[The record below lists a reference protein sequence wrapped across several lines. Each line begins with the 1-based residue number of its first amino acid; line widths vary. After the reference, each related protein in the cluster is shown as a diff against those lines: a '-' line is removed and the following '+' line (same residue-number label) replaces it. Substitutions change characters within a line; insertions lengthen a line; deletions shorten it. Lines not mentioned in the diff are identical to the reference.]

1 MVSPSIAK
9 EVSDCILLI
18 VALGLAVKPVQHAGD
33 YSGGH
38 GQQIIRDAGA
48 ASEIE
53 QCRAIKT
60 PVRRMAGRESQA
72 ARAGRGMR
80 LRIVA
85 TYNSWW
91 QFGGVDTLETRWA
104 FGDGKIWRGKRR
116 QDQACLSLSSGEI

>member
-1 MVSPSIAK
+1 VVSPSIAK

-33 YSGGH
+33 YSGGQ
-38 GQQIIRDAGA
+38 GQQIIRDAGV

-53 QCRAIKT
+53 QYRAIKT
-60 PVRRMAGRESQA
+60 PARRMARREIQA

-104 FGDGKIWRGKRR
+104 FGDRKIWRGKRR
-116 QDQACLSLSSGEI
+116 QD